1 MPVVLFGTQI
11 VLAQDSCSVK
21 HDVSYTVYGLSS
33 AGSMSKWGCDGETKI
48 DTQGAMVNSGMLG
61 VPRAEEAPS
70 DKVGRRWQLRKPCS
84 DGHCLGQ
91 QGLQAVPRVLR
102 SFLEEILPLYRRM
115 RGSGYV
121 TLHSRQIHFADW
133 NIRQRL
139 SSWPSNCRSLDWRQ
153 PYRRKQYPEFS

>member
-1 MPVVLFGTQI
+1 MPAVLCGTQI

-21 HDVSYTVYGLSS
+21 HGVSYTVYGLSS
-33 AGSMSKWGCDGETKI
+33 AGSKSKWGCDGETKI
-48 DTQGAMVNSGMLG
+48 DPQGAMVNSGMLG

-70 DKVGRRWQLRKPCS
+70 DKVGRRWELRKPCP

-91 QGLQAVPRVLR
+91 HGLQAMPLVLR

-121 TLHSRQIHFADW
+121 TLHSRLIHFADQ
-133 NIRQRL
+133 NIRRGL
-139 SSWPSNCRSLDWRQ
+139 S
-153 PYRRKQYPEFS
+153 